1 MSFVARVLVNTSN
14 CFLALVKLLFV
25 IYVVLVQPLRLI
37 LIVILFGFLFEFF
50 LFRLLGE
57 IIVVLFVPFVL
68 YTWE

>member
-1 MSFVARVLVNTSN
+1 MPFVAKVLVNTSN

-25 IYVVLVQPLRLI
+25 IFVVLVQPLRLI
-37 LIVILFGFLFEFF
+37 LIVMVFGFLFEFF
-50 LFRLLGE
+50 IFRFLGE

>member
-1 MSFVARVLVNTSN
+1 MPFVARVLVNTSN
-14 CFLALVKLLFV
+14 YFLALVKLLFV
-25 IYVVLVQPLRLI
+25 IFVVLVQPLRLI
-37 LIVILFGFLFEFF
+37 LIVMLFGFLFEFF